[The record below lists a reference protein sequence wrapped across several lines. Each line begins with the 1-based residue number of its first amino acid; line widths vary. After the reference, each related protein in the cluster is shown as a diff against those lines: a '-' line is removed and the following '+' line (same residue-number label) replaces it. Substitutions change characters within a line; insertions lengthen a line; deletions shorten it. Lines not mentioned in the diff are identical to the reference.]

1 MAELPPELNP
11 KFSKLKSKKD
21 LVTGMVLRIP
31 WPTTA
36 LDQDVG
42 YKLCVVSHIAK
53 SGLPVI
59 ETPNG
64 GRLEVSNLKDLYYV
78 KGTPKDESVG
88 NEILFDSE

>member
-11 KFSKLKSKKD
+11 KFGKLKSKKE

-36 LDQDVG
+36 LDQDIG
-42 YKLCVVSHIAK
+42 YKLCKVVSITK

-59 ETPNG
+59 ETPAG
-64 GRLEVSNLKDLYYV
+64 GRLEVSNLKEMYYV

-88 NEILFDSE
+88 NEVLFDSL